1 MILPRKMTESLI
13 KYPFADIDYSCC
25 TQLKKYWKDHWFG
38 KKQNLT
44 RSLGIF
50 SKSSILALSFQLKRS
65 LLDLQPV
72 WKDVWWIDFQNR
84 WSQSTAG
91 AVVSRTGYQT
101 YKTFRDRNA
110 QILQNIKKKCTISW
124 CHSPWPKKSNLSA
137 CAVIVI
143 IVYHWSRSRRQPS

>member
-13 KYPFADIDYSCC
+13 KYPFANIDHSCC
-25 TQLKKYWKDHWFG
+25 TQKYWKDHWFG
-38 KKQNLT
+38 KKQNPT
-44 RSLGIF
+44 WSLGIF
-50 SKSSILALSFQLKRS
+50 SKSSILALSIQLKRS

-101 YKTFRDRNA
+101 YKTFGDRNA
-110 QILQNIKKKCTISW
+110 QILQNIKKIMYDLLV
-124 CHSPWPKKSNLSA
+124 PKAMTKEIKFERMCCDCNHCLTL
-137 CAVIVI
+137 I
-143 IVYHWSRSRRQPS
+143 